1 MKDPYVEVCKVL
13 ITQDQ
18 MENYK
23 WLWNSKNKWN
33 VHWLHTGTWIIN
45 EDDMLLSE
53 GIVADFFF

>member
-1 MKDPYVEVCKVL
+1 MMDTYVEVGKVF

-18 MENYK
+18 MENYN

-33 VHWLHTGTWIIN
+33 VHWLRKGTWIIN

-53 GIVADFFF
+53 GTVADFFF